1 MERGRR
7 VSEYAEDGTVDLKG
21 NHVLKA
27 KTGAWKASSFLL
39 GNFLLLLLPFIIIS
53 QL

>member
-7 VSEYAEDGTVDLKG
+7 VSDYAEDGTVDLKG
-21 NHVLKA
+21 KPVLKA
-27 KTGAWKASSFLL
+27 KSGGWKACSFLL
-39 GNFLLLLLPFIIIS
+39 GNLLLLLTFIIIS